1 MLGATGPLYSVGM
14 QPDVDAWDP
23 WPPRTI
29 TERLGGAAFP
39 WFVAGG
45 WALDLFRGETTRAH
59 EDLEIAVPAGAFPQL
74 PPLFPDMV
82 FWVPQGGSRLAPMSP
97 ATLAGESHQ
106 TWAWDRSAGCWRFD
120 VFREPHDG
128 HTWICRRDP
137 AIRMPY
143 PEVVRRTADGVPYL
157 VPEIVLLFKA
167 KHVRE
172 KDAADFDGVLPLLT
186 AAQRAWL
193 DGALAAVQPGHE
205 WRARLRD

>member
-1 MLGATGPLYSVGM
+1 M

-23 WPPRTI
+23 WLPQTMA
-29 TERLGGAAFP
+29 ERLDGVAFP

-45 WALDLFRGETTRAH
+45 WALDLFRGATTRDH
-59 EDLEIAVPAGAFPQL
+59 EDLEIALPAGTFPQL
-74 PPLFPDMV
+74 TPLFPDMV
-82 FWVPQGGSRLAPMSP
+82 FWVPQGEGRLAPMTP
-97 ATLAGESHQ
+97 VTLAGESHQ
-106 TWAWDRSAGCWRFD
+106 TWAWDRTAGSWRFD

-128 HTWICRRDP
+128 HTWICRRD
-137 AIRMPY
+137 AQIRLPY
-143 PEVVRRTADGVPYL
+143 PEIVRRTADGVPYL

-167 KHVRE
+167 KAVRR

-193 DGALAAVQPGHE
+193 DGALGVVHPDHP